1 MKILEI
7 TYYLTNFE
15 YLLNFITKSY
25 KQLLNT
31 YETTL
36 IQQFFKLSEPAR
48 CLYVRMC
55 NRKGVIFKISGLQ
68 YQEIPSTQEAAHE
81 LMTNHF
87 VTQLSLEHETHFADL
102 LTVFTKKELLGFMQ
116 VYDFKLH
123 KANKNLK
130 INEIY
135 YVILT
140 NISYSIFLKLADN
153 HNIIIQNYNHEIS
166 FFKFLFFGNSYQN
179 MTDFVMRDMG
189 MTKFEDFDETKFTP
203 LFQTRAEAEEKWAI
217 IEAHHT
223 LNAYLETANTT
234 INYTS
239 IETFFKQWFLNHALI
254 HETSANAYQRLAIRL
269 GEVFEKQKFTPP
281 PAPPQREGSFA
292 SIVDALPSQK
302 GRGMGLEIAL
312 QFYEHAIMPPARE
325 RQCRI
330 LATLSQVLGQVAGNI
345 ENNIQKALLICEQ
358 IMANPQNANELSFAT
373 DFSEKLLKKN
383 LKTKEKTLKM
393 VTKYLKEAQSIYIE
407 ITHKHAVENG
417 VVTYFQQQGFQGIF
431 VENYAWRAIFA
442 LVFWDIIFDFNIHNP
457 LQKRPS
463 DFYTN
468 SFFEKRK
475 SLFINHLE
483 NIMNKELLQ
492 KLIEKNY
499 HEKYNF
505 TNSFMQW
512 HESILPL
519 ATLFIELLPL
529 EGLKMVLLEMAK
541 DMHKGLTGFP
551 DVLIWNET
559 EYCLI
564 EVKSPTD
571 TLSAQQLFWLN
582 FFEKNGI
589 KAKVLKVIFQE
600 KIL

>member
-31 YETTL
+31 HEINL

-87 VTQLSLEHETHFADL
+87 VTQLSQKHETYFADL
-102 LTVFTKKELLGFMQ
+102 LTVFTKKELLAFIQ
-116 VYDFKLH
+116 VYDLKLH
-123 KANKNLK
+123 KASKNLK

-140 NISYSIFLKLADN
+140 NISYPIFLKLADN
-153 HNIIIQNYNHEIS
+153 HNIIIQNYHHEIS
-166 FFKFLFFGNSYQN
+166 FFKFLFFGNSYQD

-223 LNAYLETANTT
+223 LNAYLETANTI

-239 IETFFKQWFLNHALI
+239 IETFFKQWFLNHALV

-269 GEVFEKQKFTPP
+269 GEIFEKQKLLE
-281 PAPPQREGSFA
+281 RLEGNHA
-292 SIVDALPSQK
+292 Y
-302 GRGMGLEIAL
+302 MHLEIAL
-312 QFYEHAIMPPARE
+312 QFYEHATMPPARE

-330 LATLSQVLGQVAGNI
+330 LATLSQVAGNI

-358 IMANPQNANELSFAT
+358 IIASPQNANELTFAT

-383 LKTKEKTLKM
+383 LKTKEKTLKT

-407 ITHKHAVENG
+407 ITHKHAIENG
-417 VVTYFQQQGFQGIF
+417 VVSYFQQQGFQGIF

-468 SFFEKRK
+468 SFFENRK
-475 SLFINHLE
+475 ALFINHLE
-483 NIMNKELLQ
+483 NITNKELLQ

-499 HEKYNF
+499 QEKYNF
-505 TNSFMQW
+505 TNSFIQW

-551 DVLIWNET
+551 DVLIWNEN

-582 FFEKNGI
+582 FFEDNGI
-589 KAKVLKVIFQE
+589 KAKVLKVIFQ
-600 KIL
+600 

>member
-1 MKILEI
+1 MKILET

-15 YLLNFITKSY
+15 YLLNFIAKNY
-25 KQLLNT
+25 KQLLT
-31 YETTL
+31 THELTL

-81 LMTNHF
+81 LMINHF
-87 VTQLSLEHETHFADL
+87 VTELNNEHETHFADL

-135 YVILT
+135 YIILT
-140 NISYSIFLKLADN
+140 NISYSIFLKLADS
-153 HNIIIQNYNHEIS
+153 HNIIIKNYHNEIS
-166 FFKFLFFGNSYQN
+166 FFKFLFFGNTYQD

-189 MTKFEDFDETKFTP
+189 MTKFEDFDEKKFTP
-203 LFQTRAEAEEKWAI
+203 LFQTRAEADEKWAI

-223 LNAYLETANTT
+223 LSAYLETTNTT
-234 INYTS
+234 INYKS
-239 IETFFKQWFLNHALI
+239 IEIFFKQWFLSHALI

-269 GEVFEKQKFTPP
+269 GEIFEKQK
-281 PAPPQREGSFA
+281 
-292 SIVDALPSQK
+292 LPEK
-302 GRGMGLEIAL
+302 LEENNAYTYLEIAL
-312 QFYEHAIMPPARE
+312 QFYEHATMPPARE

-330 LATLSQVLGQVAGNI
+330 LATLGHI
-345 ENNIQKALLICEQ
+345 EKALLICEQ
-358 IMANPQNANELSFAT
+358 IIANPQNANELTFAS

-417 VVTYFQQQGFQGIF
+417 VVSYFQQQGFQGIF

-475 SLFINHLE
+475 VLFINHLE
-483 NIMNKELLQ
+483 SITNKELLQ
-492 KLIEKNY
+492 KLVEKNY
-499 HEKYNF
+499 QEKYNF

-600 KIL
+600 ITNS

>member
-1 MKILEI
+1 MKILET

-15 YLLNFITKSY
+15 YLLNFIAKNYS
-25 KQLLNT
+25 QLLT
-31 YETTL
+31 TCEITL
-36 IQQFFKLSEPAR
+36 IQQFFQLSESAR
-48 CLYVRMC
+48 CLYVRMY
-55 NRKGVIFKISGLQ
+55 NRKGIIFRISDLK
-68 YQEIPSTQEAAHE
+68 YQEIKSTSEAAHE
-81 LMTNHF
+81 LLANHF
-87 VTQLSLEHETHFADL
+87 VTQLSNKHESIFADL
-102 LTVFTKKELLGFMQ
+102 LTVFTKKELLNFIQ
-116 VYDFKLH
+116 VYDLILH
-123 KANKNLK
+123 KTSKNLK

-135 YVILT
+135 YIILT
-140 NISYSIFLKLADN
+140 KISYSVFLELADN
-153 HNIIIQNYNHEIS
+153 QTIIIKNYDNKIS
-166 FFKFLFFGNSYQN
+166 FFKFLFFGNSYQD

-189 MTKFEDFDETKFTP
+189 MTKFKEFDETKFTP

-217 IEAHHT
+217 IEAHQT
-223 LNAYLETANTT
+223 LNTCLQIADKTRSYTT
-234 INYTS
+234 
-239 IETFFKQWFLNHALI
+239 IETFFKQWFINHKLI
-254 HETSANAYQRLAIRL
+254 HETSANTYQRLAIRL
-269 GEVFEKQKFTPP
+269 GEIFEKQKLYKNKHTY
-281 PAPPQREGSFA
+281 
-292 SIVDALPSQK
+292 
-302 GRGMGLEIAL
+302 LEIAL
-312 QFYEHAIMPPARE
+312 QFYEHATMPPARE

-330 LATLSQVLGQVAGNI
+330 LATLSQVSGQVEGNI

-358 IMANPQNANELSFAT
+358 IIANPQNANELTFAT

-383 LKTKEKTLKM
+383 LKTKEKTLKT

-417 VVTYFQQQGFQGIF
+417 VLNYFQQQGFQGIF

-463 DFYTN
+463 DFYTS

-475 SLFINHLE
+475 TLFINHLE
-483 NIMNKELLQ
+483 NITNKKLLQ
-492 KLIEKNY
+492 NLIGKNY
-499 HEKYNF
+499 QEKYNF

-582 FFEKNGI
+582 FFEKNEI